1 MHMSDALVSPTVA
14 IATGLISATLIA
26 VSIKKIKENND
37 ENTIPLMG
45 VMGAFIFVAQMI
57 NFSIPGTGSSGH
69 IIGGVLLSTILGP
82 WAGFLVLTSVLIIQC
97 LIFADGGLMA
107 LGCNILNMGVIS
119 CLIAYPLIFRP
130 MMKFP
135 ASFGKIML
143 TSVITCIV
151 ALELGAFA
159 VTIETLAAGITAL
172 PMNEFILF
180 MLPIHFVIGACEGM
194 ATGAVIYYIQKT
206 QPQLLNLRENKHP
219 NHSKF
224 IITIVAVV
232 IILGSIAGFIA
243 SSLPDGLE
251 WSISNVATND
261 FNMSNIFSNTLI
273 PDYEHSLS
281 GIIGSIIVIVLI
293 YISSRLILN
302 RKK

>member
-1 MHMSDALVSPTVA
+1 MHMSDALVSPAVA
-14 IATGLISATLIA
+14 ITTGLISATMIA

-37 ENTIPLMG
+37 ENIIPLMG
-45 VMGAFIFVAQMI
+45 VLGAFVFVAQMI

-69 IIGGVLLSTILGP
+69 IIGGVLLASILGAWP
-82 WAGFLVLTSVLIIQC
+82 GFLVLTSVLIIQC

-130 MMKFP
+130 MIKIP
-135 ASFGKIML
+135 ASFGKIMFASIL
-143 TSVITCIV
+143 SCII

-159 VTIETLAAGITAL
+159 VTVETLASGITAL

-180 MLPIHFVIGACEGM
+180 MLPIHFVIGACEGI
-194 ATGAVIYYIQKT
+194 ATGIVIYFLVKT
-206 QPQLLNLRENKHP
+206 QPQLFNLKQIGKNSYS
-219 NHSKF
+219 NTL
-224 IITIVAVV
+224 IIIAALV
-232 IILGSIAGFIA
+232 IILGSIAGMIA

-261 FNMSNIFSNTLI
+261 FNLSNIFSNTLI
-273 PDYEHSLS
+273 PDYNHSLS
-281 GIIGSIIVIVLI
+281 GIIGSIIVIAII
-293 YISSRLILN
+293 YISSKLILS